1 MRRAVVTNSGF
12 VRDTHVIQA
21 SYQFDNIKQVD
32 ADEMRTVYTATMI
45 SPVTVPCTITI
56 SDSTILIAGMD
67 GQSIKIEY

>member
-1 MRRAVVTNSGF
+1 MSRVVVTNSGF
-12 VRDTHVIQA
+12 VRDAHVIQA

-32 ADEMRTVYTATMI
+32 SDDMRTVYTATMI

-56 SDSTILIAGMD
+56 SDNTILIAGMD